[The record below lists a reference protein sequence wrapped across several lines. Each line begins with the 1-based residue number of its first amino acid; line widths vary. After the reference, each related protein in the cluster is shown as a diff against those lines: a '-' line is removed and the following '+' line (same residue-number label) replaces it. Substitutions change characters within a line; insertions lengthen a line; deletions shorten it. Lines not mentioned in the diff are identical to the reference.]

1 MKGGV
6 HFSIDINPMPCIYL
20 FNIDFEFDFLS
31 HTSHTHLEFNLN
43 IYAEILDFLLI
54 VDFFSRYRVS
64 RKRRRFSTLN
74 NVYDLLLIDRKGKIN
89 ENIDF
94 SIFQQ

>member
-54 VDFFSRYRVS
+54 VDIFFQDTGFPKKDAVS
-64 RKRRRFSTLN
+64 QHWTMFMI
-74 NVYDLLLIDRKGKIN
+74 Y
-89 ENIDF
+89 F
-94 SIFQQ
+94 